1 MLIYQGVK
9 KAEFPGPRW
18 NIALPNLIPM
28 VSVKN
33 FLLVSEGPGVPQ
45 ELGPAVFYMNYP
57 HRILIR
63 WSVLGFA
70 VCVVSFFFV

>member
-1 MLIYQGVK
+1 
-9 KAEFPGPRW
+9 
-18 NIALPNLIPM
+18 M

-33 FLLVSEGPGVPQ
+33 LLLVSEGPGVPQ

-70 VCVVSFFFV
+70 GCVVSFFFV

>member
-1 MLIYQGVK
+1 
-9 KAEFPGPRW
+9 
-18 NIALPNLIPM
+18 M

-33 FLLVSEGPGVPQ
+33 LLLVSEGPGVPQ

-70 VCVVSFFFV
+70 VCVVSFFFCLIIWLVVSNMIFIFHNIWDDPSR